1 MSRWIEMLARESAK
15 GTPPTTLKTFKTPEG
30 GGSEGF
36 EGAPA
41 GGFAAARGPDGEVS
55 RVLRVPEVV
64 PSSQS
69 RPAPY
74 LPAIRPEV
82 LALVGLTDQEI
93 GAMSARLAGL
103 RRAGYSMDDAE
114 QIADRLLMRDRTGL
128 DMAACLECRHLSGR
142 RCTASPAQSFDPRD
156 AHELRRCPAFKP
168 FN

>member
-74 LPAIRPEV
+74 LPAIRPDV
-82 LALVGLTDQEI
+82 LALVGLTDQEA
-93 GAMSARLAGL
+93 GAMSARFAML
-103 RRAGYSMDDAE
+103 RRAGHGTEDAE
-114 QIADRLLMRDRTGL
+114 RIADTLLQRDRLGL
-128 DMAACLECRHLSGR
+128 DHVACVECRRLSGR
-142 RCTASPAQSFDPRD
+142 RCTAGEPVGL
-156 AHELRRCPAFKP
+156 AHELRRCPAFRSSTGT
-168 FN
+168 

>member
-15 GTPPTTLKTFKTPEG
+15 GTTQTTLKTFKTPEG

-69 RPAPY
+69 MPTPY
-74 LPAIRPEV
+74 LPAIRPDV
-82 LALVGLTDQEI
+82 MALVGLTDQEA
-93 GAMSARLAGL
+93 GTMSARFAML
-103 RRAGYSMDDAE
+103 RRAGHGTEDAE
-114 QIADRLLMRDRTGL
+114 RIADTLLQRDRLGL
-128 DMAACLECRHLSGR
+128 DHVACVECRRLSGR
-142 RCTASPAQSFDPRD
+142 RCTTGELVGL

>member
-15 GTPPTTLKTFKTPEG
+15 GTTPTTLKTFKTPEG

-55 RVLRVPEVV
+55 RVLRVSDVV

-69 RPAPY
+69 RSAAH

-82 LALVGLTDQEI
+82 LALVGLSDQEA
-93 GAMSARLAGL
+93 GTMSARFAML
-103 RRAGYSMDDAE
+103 RRAGHGTEDAE
-114 QIADRLLMRDRTGL
+114 RIADTLLQRDRLGL
-128 DMAACLECRHLSGR
+128 DHVACVECRRLSGR
-142 RCTASPAQSFDPRD
+142 RCTAGEPVGL
-156 AHELRRCPAFKP
+156 AHELRRCPAFRSSTGA
-168 FN
+168 

>member
-15 GTPPTTLKTFKTPEG
+15 GTPPTTIKTFKTPEG

-69 RPAPY
+69 RPAAH
-74 LPAIRPEV
+74 LPAIRPDV
-82 LALVGLTDQEI
+82 LALVGLTDQEA
-93 GAMSARLAGL
+93 GAMSARFAML
-103 RRAGYSMDDAE
+103 RRAGHGTEDAE
-114 QIADRLLMRDRTGL
+114 RIAGTLLQRDRLGIDHV
-128 DMAACLECRHLSGR
+128 ACLECRRLSGR
-142 RCTASPAQSFDPRD
+142 RCTAGEPVGL

-168 FN
+168 TA

>member
-69 RPAPY
+69 RPAPC
-74 LPAIRPEV
+74 LPAIRPDV
-82 LALVGLTDQEI
+82 MALVGLTDQEA
-93 GAMSARLAGL
+93 GAMSARFAML
-103 RRAGYSMDDAE
+103 RRAGHGTEDAE
-114 QIADRLLMRDRTGL
+114 RIADTLLQRDRLGL
-128 DMAACLECRHLSGR
+128 DHVACVECRRLSGR
-142 RCTASPAQSFDPRD
+142 RCTAGEPVGL
-156 AHELRRCPAFKP
+156 AHELRRCPAFRSSTGT
-168 FN
+168 

>member
-15 GTPPTTLKTFKTPEG
+15 GTPPTTIKTFKTPEG

-69 RPAPY
+69 RPAAH
-74 LPAIRPEV
+74 LPAIRPDV
-82 LALVGLTDQEI
+82 LALVGLTDQEA
-93 GAMSARLAGL
+93 GAMSARFAML
-103 RRAGYSMDDAE
+103 RRAGHGTEDAE
-114 QIADRLLMRDRTGL
+114 RIADTLLQRDRLGI
-128 DMAACLECRHLSGR
+128 DHVACLECRRLSGR
-142 RCTASPAQSFDPRD
+142 RCTAGEPVGL

-168 FN
+168 TA

>member
-1 MSRWIEMLARESAK
+1 MSRWIELLARESAK
-15 GTPPTTLKTFKTPEG
+15 GTTPATLKTIKTPEG

-41 GGFAAARGPDGEVS
+41 GGFGAVSGSGDEVS
-55 RVLRVPEVV
+55 RVLRVAEVV
-64 PSSQS
+64 DSGQS
-69 RPAPY
+69 RPAAR
-74 LPAIRPEV
+74 LPAIHPEV

-128 DMAACLECRHLSGR
+128 DMVACVECSRLSGR
-142 RCTASPAQSFDPRD
+142 RCIAGQPVGM
-156 AHELRRCPAFKP
+156 AHDLRRCLAFRSAAG
-168 FN
+168 